1 MSRTKVKDSEEKAP
15 IAKPVKMKANQIS
28 LLKWYNDVREI
39 TNQIIFHTFLK
50 KSRELWTRLSMAN
63 HRRPSPICFEGRGG
77 CTQATKIII
86 ICSKFS
92 RLFAV
97 IRIMITE
104 SCGEHASMV
113 RIPLLSLSDSL
124 MSESSPTCCITKQ
137 QKTYMCI
144 LACFFFGQKY
154 PKTKILH
161 LPDWTPRMCT
171 LVFYCFRC
179 SAFSLK
185 LALFKK
191 IKAFEW

>member
-28 LLKWYNDVREI
+28 LLKWYHDVREI

-50 KSRELWTRLSMAN
+50 KSRGLWTRLSMAN
-63 HRRPSPICFEGRGG
+63 HRRPFLISFEGRGG
-77 CTQATKIII
+77 CTKATKIII

-104 SCGEHASMV
+104 SCGEHASMI

-144 LACFFFGQKY
+144 LTCFFLDKSVQRQKY
-154 PKTKILH
+154 YIYLIEH
-161 LPDWTPRMCT
+161 HAC
-171 LVFYCFRC
+171 
-179 SAFSLK
+179 
-185 LALFKK
+185 AL
-191 IKAFEW
+191 